1 MDGEVETVAVSG
13 DVMWEE
19 IKGGENNVDRGVDR
33 EGELVDGE
41 MRRGEERRWGI
52 GGGFADF
59 EC

>member
-13 DVMWEE
+13 DVMWGE
-19 IKGGENNVDRGVDR
+19 IKGGANNIDWGADR

-52 GGGFADF
+52 GDGIFRV
-59 EC
+59 